1 MSKAMRTMTLDEVR
15 TTFDSGGLTGAQI
28 IAHGRRF
35 HVTADT
41 RTGER
46 VILVKYTGRTPRPI
60 ADPTTAI
67 KMLYDIGFKVVTV
80 EMSDWQ
86 PEQVE
91 LKLSQQQKESTT

>member
-1 MSKAMRTMTLDEVR
+1 MRTMTLEEVR
-15 TTFDSGGLTGAQI
+15 TTFHSGGLTAAQI
-28 IAHGRRF
+28 VAHGRRF

-60 ADPTTAI
+60 ADPATAI

-80 EMSDWQ
+80 EMTDWE

-91 LKLSQQQKESTT
+91 LKLS